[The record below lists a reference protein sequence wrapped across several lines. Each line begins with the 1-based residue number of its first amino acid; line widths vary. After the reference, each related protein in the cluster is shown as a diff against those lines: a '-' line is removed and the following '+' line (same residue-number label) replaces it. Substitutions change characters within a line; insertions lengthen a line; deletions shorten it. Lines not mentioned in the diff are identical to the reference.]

1 MSLLAF
7 GVNHKTAPVEIR
19 EKVAF
24 PPEQLSSAL
33 HELVAR
39 DGLREAAI
47 LSTCNRTELYCG
59 TADDKPSTADHYR
72 AALLEWF
79 CSYHKLDVRQV
90 EPYIYLYPDQ
100 SAVRQMMR
108 VASGLD
114 SLVLGEPQILGQMKQ
129 AYLTAHRAGTIGAHL
144 NRLFQ
149 HTFSVAKR
157 VRTDTAIGASPVSV
171 AFAAVSLAKQFFSDL
186 GRHTALLLGAGETT
200 ELVARHLRENGIGRI
215 IIANRTLEKAH
226 RLASEVNGYAIG
238 LAEIDGHLAEADLVV
253 SSTASREPVIGKAA
267 ARAAI
272 RKRKRRPILMV
283 DIAVPR
289 DIAAEVAELDDI
301 YLYTVDDL
309 QEIIQEGLRSRQE
322 AAKQADEI
330 IDTHV
335 SHFMGWLRSLSAVDT
350 IRSYREDAGRIR
362 DQALEK
368 ARRHLAAGH
377 DPEQVL
383 QELASGLTNKL
394 IHTPTAQ
401 MSQAAYAGRDE
412 LLEAAR
418 ELFRLDDSDQS

>member
-24 PPEQLSSAL
+24 APERVPDAL
-33 HELVAR
+33 QELTSQ

-59 TADDKPSTADHYR
+59 TADREIQIIDYR
-72 AALLEWF
+72 RLLLEWF
-79 CSYHKLDVRQV
+79 CSYHRLDVKQV

-129 AYLTAHRAGTIGAHL
+129 AYLTAHRAGTIGSHL

-171 AFAAVSLAKQFFSDL
+171 AFAAVSLAKQFFSNL
-186 GRHTALLLGAGETT
+186 ERHTALLIGAGETT

-215 IIANRTLEKAH
+215 IIANRTLERAH
-226 RLASEVNGYAIG
+226 QLASEVNGYAIG
-238 LAEIDGHLAEADLVV
+238 LSEIKGHLAEADLVV
-253 SSTASREPVIGKAA
+253 SSTASPEPVIGKAE
-267 ARAAI
+267 ARQAI
-272 RKRKRRPILMV
+272 KSRKRRPILMI

-289 DIAAEVAELDDI
+289 DIEASVAELDDV

-309 QEIIQEGLRSRQE
+309 QDIIQEGLRSRQE

-330 IDTHV
+330 IDAHV
-335 SHFMGWLRSLSAVDT
+335 SRFMGWLRSLSAVDT
-350 IRSYREDAGRIR
+350 IRSYREDAERIR
-362 DQALEK
+362 DEVLEK

-377 DPEQVL
+377 DPDRVL
-383 QELASGLTNKL
+383 QELAYGLTNKL

-401 MSQAAYAGRDE
+401 MSQAAYAGRNE

-418 ELFRLDDSDQS
+418 ELFKLNKNDES

>member
-24 PPEQLSSAL
+24 APERVPGAL
-33 HELVAR
+33 QELTSY

-59 TADDKPSTADHYR
+59 TADKEIQIIDYR
-72 AALLEWF
+72 QMLLEWF
-79 CSYHKLDVRQV
+79 CSYHNLDVKQV

-100 SAVRQMMR
+100 SAVRQIMR

-129 AYLTAHRAGTIGAHL
+129 AYVTAHRAGTIGSHL

-186 GRHTALLLGAGETT
+186 GKHTALLLGAGETT

-226 RLASEVNGYAIG
+226 LLATEVNGYAIG
-238 LAEIDGHLAEADLVV
+238 LSEIKGHLAEADLVV
-253 SSTASREPVIGKAA
+253 ASTASPEPVITKEEAQL
-267 ARAAI
+267 AI
-272 RKRKRRPILMV
+272 KSRKRRPILMI

-289 DIAAEVAELDDI
+289 DIAADVSEVDDI

-309 QEIIQEGLRSRQE
+309 QDIIQEGLRSRQE

-335 SHFMGWLRSLSAVDT
+335 SHFMGWLRSLGAVDT
-350 IRSYREDAGRIR
+350 IRSYREEAEQIR
-362 DQALEK
+362 DEVLEK
-368 ARRHLAAGH
+368 AHRHLVAGH
-377 DPEQVL
+377 DPERVI
-383 QELASGLTNKL
+383 QELAYSLTNKL

-401 MSQAAYAGRDE
+401 MSQAAYAGRNE

-418 ELFRLDDSDQS
+418 ELFKLNKTDES